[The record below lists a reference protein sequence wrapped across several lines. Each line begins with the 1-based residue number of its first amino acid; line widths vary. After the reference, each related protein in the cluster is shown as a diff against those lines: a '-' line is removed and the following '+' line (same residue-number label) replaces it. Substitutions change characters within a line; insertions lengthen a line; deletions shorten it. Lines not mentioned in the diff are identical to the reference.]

1 MATGRLTVEGIGKV
15 VDAHALDTKSANAA
29 TALALDVIDMIIERC
44 LSPEETACALEI
56 LRHLRQ
62 DRC

>member
-1 MATGRLTVEGIGKV
+1 LRTSERV

-29 TALALDVIDMIIERC
+29 TALALDVIDMIIEHIERR

-56 LRHLRQ
+56 LRHLRK